1 MRNGEWEKGYHFLFR
16 IPHSAFR
23 IPHFRFPTPDLC
35 DLSIVS
41 GKMPVATLMIAD
53 QESLPTHDPQS
64 AI

>member
-1 MRNGEWEKGYHFLFR
+1 MWSGEEEVVSFFP
-16 IPHSAFR
+16 IPHSPFLFF
-23 IPHFRFPTPDLC
+23 ISHFPFSTPDLC

-53 QESLPTHDPQS
+53 QESLRTLDPQS